1 MKKRKE
7 RLEEQQRYK
16 FNRNLNDFKKA
27 TTFVGTTLLM
37 GASILA
43 GGKTKADM
51 VKSGSPEMTQSDDHD
66 QQDLTKQQDS
76 LRDQV
81 RPQVVAA
88 NSAQAEQEA
97 TSKDLTQQDETTLT
111 SETKEQ
117 TATDSSAQ
125 TASADLVTADQVQE
139 VATSGKPTVQE
150 YKSSAVVIATANSQ
164 DLTNKATSA
173 ANTTD
178 QAPTTTA
185 NHASEQPQGQTTQNT
200 QATTTTQ
207 TTTSQATTPA
217 KPTTTTTTTN
227 TVTLK
232 TTTSLK
238 LAQIQK
244 ATYSQSAL
252 KQMKVARPTVTYSTN
267 TPAGVFIN
275 NIKDAAV
282 QVANKY
288 GLYASLMIA
297 QAGLESAWGNSALA
311 TKAYNLFGVK
321 WTGRGAYITM
331 PTQEYYGGSYHTVY
345 AKFQRYDSYYDA
357 LTGYAN
363 MIASNFFR
371 STKANA
377 ATVERAAENLRNGKY
392 GTYATAPN
400 YASSLIRV
408 INSYNLKQFDGA
420 SASTNTNTNTN
431 TGNSLNNTA
440 KTYTV
445 QAGDS
450 VWGIS
455 QQTGVSMDNLRSWNK
470 IQNNFIYPGQ
480 VLQLVA
486 PGTTTQTNTNTT
498 NTNGDKTYTVKAG
511 DSVWGISH
519 QTGVSM
525 SDLRAWNNIQN
536 NFIYPGQKLIIAKKA
551 NNNQNTHT
559 NTNTSTNNKT
569 YTVKAGD
576 SVWAIAQKTGVS
588 MDTLRSLNN
597 IKNNFIY
604 PGQQLKLSNSNSSSN
619 TSNPGKTNA
628 ATNSGKTYTVKSG
641 DSVWAIAQKT
651 GVSMDTLRSLNNIKN
666 NFIYPGQQLKLS
678 NSNSSSNTS
687 NPGKTNAAT
696 NSGKTYT
703 VKSGDSV
710 WAIAQKTGVSMDTLR
725 SLNNIQ
731 GNFIYPGQQL
741 RLSGSNS
748 SQTTTKTN
756 SNTSSTGTY
765 QVKSG
770 DSLWKIAMEH
780 GTTVE
785 RLRSLNKITGSMI
798 YPGQHLRF

>member
-81 RPQVVAA
+81 RPQVVAT
-88 NSAQAEQEA
+88 NSAQVEQEA

-117 TATDSSAQ
+117 TATDPSAK
-125 TASADLVTADQVQE
+125 TRSADLVTADQVQE

-150 YKSSAVVIATANSQ
+150 YKSSAVVTATANSQ

-185 NHASEQPQGQTTQNT
+185 NQASEQPQGQTTQNT

-217 KPTTTTTTTN
+217 KPTTTTTTN

-377 ATVERAAENLRNGKY
+377 ATVEQAAENLRNGKY

-420 SASTNTNTNTN
+420 SASTNTNTN

-559 NTNTSTNNKT
+559 NTSTNNKT
-569 YTVKAGD
+569 YTVKA
-576 SVWAIAQKTGVS
+576 
-588 MDTLRSLNN
+588 
-597 IKNNFIY
+597 
-604 PGQQLKLSNSNSSSN
+604 
-619 TSNPGKTNA
+619 
-628 ATNSGKTYTVKSG
+628 G

>member
-81 RPQVVAA
+81 RPQVVAT
-88 NSAQAEQEA
+88 NSAQVEQEA

-117 TATDSSAQ
+117 TATDPSAK
-125 TASADLVTADQVQE
+125 TRSADLVTADQVQE

-185 NHASEQPQGQTTQNT
+185 NQASEQPQGQTTQNT

-377 ATVERAAENLRNGKY
+377 ATVEQAAENLRNGKY

-420 SASTNTNTNTN
+420 SASTNTNTN

-559 NTNTSTNNKT
+559 NTSTNNKT
-569 YTVKAGD
+569 YTVKA
-576 SVWAIAQKTGVS
+576 
-588 MDTLRSLNN
+588 
-597 IKNNFIY
+597 
-604 PGQQLKLSNSNSSSN
+604 
-619 TSNPGKTNA
+619 
-628 ATNSGKTYTVKSG
+628 G

>member
-97 TSKDLTQQDETTLT
+97 TSKDSIQPDATTLT
-111 SETKEQ
+111 PETKEQ
-117 TATDSSAQ
+117 TAMDSSAK
-125 TASADLVTADQVQE
+125 TASADLVSADQVQE

-150 YKSSAVVIATANSQ
+150 YKSSAVMTATANSQ
-164 DLTNKATSA
+164 DLTTKATSEPTS
-173 ANTTD
+173 TTD
-178 QAPTTTA
+178 QATTTA
-185 NHASEQPQGQTTQNT
+185 NQVSEQPQGQVTQNT
-200 QATTTTQ
+200 QATTAAQ

-217 KPTTTTTTTN
+217 KPTTTTTTTTN

-238 LAQIQK
+238 LAQIQR

-275 NIKDAAV
+275 SIKDAAV

-377 ATVERAAENLRNGKY
+377 ATVEQAAENLRNGKY

-420 SASTNTNTNTN
+420 SASTNTN

-498 NTNGDKTYTVKAG
+498 NSNGDKTYTVKAG

-536 NFIYPGQKLIIAKKA
+536 NFIYPGQKLIIAKKT
-551 NNNQNTHT
+551 NNSQNTHT
-559 NTNTSTNNKT
+559 NTSTNN
-569 YTVKAGD
+569 
-576 SVWAIAQKTGVS
+576 
-588 MDTLRSLNN
+588 
-597 IKNNFIY
+597 
-604 PGQQLKLSNSNSSSN
+604 
-619 TSNPGKTNA
+619 
-628 ATNSGKTYTVKSG
+628 KTYTVKSG

-678 NSNSSSNTS
+678 NAGSNTS
-687 NPGKTNAAT
+687 NPGKTNAAA

-756 SNTSSTGTY
+756 SSTSSTGTY

>member
-117 TATDSSAQ
+117 TATDPSAK
-125 TASADLVTADQVQE
+125 TRSADLVTADQVQE

-150 YKSSAVVIATANSQ
+150 YKSSAVVTATANSQ
-164 DLTNKATSA
+164 DLANKATSA

-185 NHASEQPQGQTTQNT
+185 NPASEQPQTQATQNT
-200 QATTTTQ
+200 QATTAAQ
-207 TTTSQATTPA
+207 TTTSQAATPA
-217 KPTTTTTTTN
+217 KPTTTTTTN

-377 ATVERAAENLRNGKY
+377 ATVEQAAENLRNGKY

-420 SASTNTNTNTN
+420 SASTNTN

-559 NTNTSTNNKT
+559 NTNISTNNKT
-569 YTVKAGD
+569 YTVKA
-576 SVWAIAQKTGVS
+576 
-588 MDTLRSLNN
+588 
-597 IKNNFIY
+597 
-604 PGQQLKLSNSNSSSN
+604 
-619 TSNPGKTNA
+619 
-628 ATNSGKTYTVKSG
+628 G

-756 SNTSSTGTY
+756 SSTSSTGTY

>member
-81 RPQVVAA
+81 RPQVVAT
-88 NSAQAEQEA
+88 NSAQVEQEA

-117 TATDSSAQ
+117 TATDPSAK
-125 TASADLVTADQVQE
+125 TRSADLVTADQVQE

-150 YKSSAVVIATANSQ
+150 YKSSAVVTATANSQ

-185 NHASEQPQGQTTQNT
+185 NQASEQPQGQTTQNT

-377 ATVERAAENLRNGKY
+377 ATVEQAAENLRNGKY

-420 SASTNTNTNTN
+420 SASTNTNTN

-559 NTNTSTNNKT
+559 NTSTNNKT
-569 YTVKAGD
+569 YTVKA
-576 SVWAIAQKTGVS
+576 
-588 MDTLRSLNN
+588 
-597 IKNNFIY
+597 
-604 PGQQLKLSNSNSSSN
+604 
-619 TSNPGKTNA
+619 
-628 ATNSGKTYTVKSG
+628 G

>member
-117 TATDSSAQ
+117 TATDSSAK
-125 TASADLVTADQVQE
+125 TVSADLVTADQVQE

-150 YKSSAVVIATANSQ
+150 YKSSAVVTATANSQ
-164 DLTNKATSA
+164 DLANKATSA

-185 NHASEQPQGQTTQNT
+185 NQASEQPQGQTTQNT

-207 TTTSQATTPA
+207 TTTSQAATPA
-217 KPTTTTTTTN
+217 KPTTTTTTN

-377 ATVERAAENLRNGKY
+377 ATVEQAAENLRNGKY

-420 SASTNTNTNTN
+420 SASTNTNTN

-559 NTNTSTNNKT
+559 NTSTNNKT
-569 YTVKAGD
+569 YTVKA
-576 SVWAIAQKTGVS
+576 
-588 MDTLRSLNN
+588 
-597 IKNNFIY
+597 
-604 PGQQLKLSNSNSSSN
+604 
-619 TSNPGKTNA
+619 
-628 ATNSGKTYTVKSG
+628 G

-756 SNTSSTGTY
+756 SSTSSTGTY

>member
-97 TSKDLTQQDETTLT
+97 TSKDSIQPDATTLT
-111 SETKEQ
+111 PETKEQ
-117 TATDSSAQ
+117 TAMDSSAK
-125 TASADLVTADQVQE
+125 TASADLVSADQVQE

-150 YKSSAVVIATANSQ
+150 YKSSAVMTATANSQ
-164 DLTNKATSA
+164 DLTTKATSEPTS
-173 ANTTD
+173 TTD
-178 QAPTTTA
+178 QATTTA
-185 NHASEQPQGQTTQNT
+185 NQVSEQPQGQVTQNT
-200 QATTTTQ
+200 QATTAAQ

-217 KPTTTTTTTN
+217 KPTTTTTTTTN

-238 LAQIQK
+238 LAQIQR

-275 NIKDAAV
+275 SIKDAAV

-377 ATVERAAENLRNGKY
+377 ATVEQAAENLRNGKY

-420 SASTNTNTNTN
+420 SASTNTN

-498 NTNGDKTYTVKAG
+498 NSNGDKTYTVKAG

-536 NFIYPGQKLIIAKKA
+536 NFIYPGQKLIIAKKT
-551 NNNQNTHT
+551 NNSQNTH
-559 NTNTSTNNKT
+559 TNTSTNNKT
-569 YTVKAGD
+569 YTVKSGD

-604 PGQQLKLSNSNSSSN
+604 PGQQLKLSNTSSN
-619 TSNPGKTNA
+619 TSNPGKTNVT
-628 ATNSGKTYTVKSG
+628 TNSGKTYTVKSG

-678 NSNSSSNTS
+678 NAGSNTS
-687 NPGKTNAAT
+687 NPGKTNAAA
-696 NSGKTYT
+696 NSSKTYT

-756 SNTSSTGTY
+756 SSTSSTGTY

>member
-217 KPTTTTTTTN
+217 KPTTTTTTN

-377 ATVERAAENLRNGKY
+377 ATVEQAAENLRNGKY

-420 SASTNTNTNTN
+420 SASTNTNTN

-525 SDLRAWNNIQN
+525 SDLRVWNNIQN

-604 PGQQLKLSNSNSSSN
+604 PGQQLKLSNSNLSSN
-619 TSNPGKTNA
+619 TNNPGKTNA
-628 ATNSGKTYTVKSG
+628 TTNSGKTYTVKSG

>member
-1 MKKRKE
+1 
-7 RLEEQQRYK
+7 
-16 FNRNLNDFKKA
+16 
-27 TTFVGTTLLM
+27 
-37 GASILA
+37 
-43 GGKTKADM
+43 
-51 VKSGSPEMTQSDDHD
+51 
-66 QQDLTKQQDS
+66 
-76 LRDQV
+76 
-81 RPQVVAA
+81 
-88 NSAQAEQEA
+88 
-97 TSKDLTQQDETTLT
+97 
-111 SETKEQ
+111 
-117 TATDSSAQ
+117 
-125 TASADLVTADQVQE
+125 
-139 VATSGKPTVQE
+139 
-150 YKSSAVVIATANSQ
+150 
-164 DLTNKATSA
+164 
-173 ANTTD
+173 
-178 QAPTTTA
+178 
-185 NHASEQPQGQTTQNT
+185 
-200 QATTTTQ
+200 
-207 TTTSQATTPA
+207 
-217 KPTTTTTTTN
+217 
-227 TVTLK
+227 
-232 TTTSLK
+232 
-238 LAQIQK
+238 
-244 ATYSQSAL
+244 
-252 KQMKVARPTVTYSTN
+252 
-267 TPAGVFIN
+267 
-275 NIKDAAV
+275 
-282 QVANKY
+282 
-288 GLYASLMIA
+288 
-297 QAGLESAWGNSALA
+297 
-311 TKAYNLFGVK
+311 
-321 WTGRGAYITM
+321 
-331 PTQEYYGGSYHTVY
+331 
-345 AKFQRYDSYYDA
+345 
-357 LTGYAN
+357 
-363 MIASNFFR
+363 
-371 STKANA
+371 
-377 ATVERAAENLRNGKY
+377 
-392 GTYATAPN
+392 
-400 YASSLIRV
+400 
-408 INSYNLKQFDGA
+408 
-420 SASTNTNTNTN
+420 
-431 TGNSLNNTA
+431 
-440 KTYTV
+440 
-445 QAGDS
+445 
-450 VWGIS
+450 
-455 QQTGVSMDNLRSWNK
+455 MDNLRSWNK

-559 NTNTSTNNKT
+559 NTNISTNNKT

-628 ATNSGKTYTVKSG
+628 TTNSGKTYTVKSG

-756 SNTSSTGTY
+756 SSTSSTGTY

>member
-81 RPQVVAA
+81 RPQVMAA

-619 TSNPGKTNA
+619 TTNSGKTNA
-628 ATNSGKTYTVKSG
+628 TTNSGKTYTVKSG

>member
-117 TATDSSAQ
+117 TATDSSAK
-125 TASADLVTADQVQE
+125 TVSADLVTADQVQE

-150 YKSSAVVIATANSQ
+150 YKSSAVVTATANSQ

-185 NHASEQPQGQTTQNT
+185 NQASEQPQGQTTQNT

-377 ATVERAAENLRNGKY
+377 ATVEQAAENLRNGKY

-420 SASTNTNTNTN
+420 SASTNTNTN

-559 NTNTSTNNKT
+559 NTSTNNKT
-569 YTVKAGD
+569 YTVKA
-576 SVWAIAQKTGVS
+576 
-588 MDTLRSLNN
+588 
-597 IKNNFIY
+597 
-604 PGQQLKLSNSNSSSN
+604 
-619 TSNPGKTNA
+619 
-628 ATNSGKTYTVKSG
+628 G

>member
-97 TSKDLTQQDETTLT
+97 TSKDLTQQDETALT

-117 TATDSSAQ
+117 TATDSSAK

-150 YKSSAVVIATANSQ
+150 YKSSAVVTATANSQ
-164 DLTNKATSA
+164 DLTTKATPEPTS
-173 ANTTD
+173 TTD
-178 QAPTTTA
+178 QATTA
-185 NHASEQPQGQTTQNT
+185 ANQASEQPQGQTTQNT
-200 QATTTTQ
+200 QATTAAQ

-217 KPTTTTTTTN
+217 KPTTTTTTN

-420 SASTNTNTNTN
+420 SASTDTNTN

-498 NTNGDKTYTVKAG
+498 NTSGDKTYTVKAG

-651 GVSMDTLRSLNNIKN
+651 GVSMDTLRSLNNI
-666 NFIYPGQQLKLS
+666 
-678 NSNSSSNTS
+678 
-687 NPGKTNAAT
+687 
-696 NSGKTYT
+696 
-703 VKSGDSV
+703 
-710 WAIAQKTGVSMDTLR
+710 
-725 SLNNIQ
+725 Q

-748 SQTTTKTN
+748 SQTTAKTN
-756 SNTSSTGTY
+756 SSTSSTGTY

>member
-81 RPQVVAA
+81 RPQVVAT
-88 NSAQAEQEA
+88 NSAQVEQEA

-217 KPTTTTTTTN
+217 KPTTTTTTN

-377 ATVERAAENLRNGKY
+377 ATVEQAAENLRNGKY

-420 SASTNTNTNTN
+420 SASTNTNTN

-559 NTNTSTNNKT
+559 NTSTNNKT
-569 YTVKAGD
+569 YTVKA
-576 SVWAIAQKTGVS
+576 
-588 MDTLRSLNN
+588 
-597 IKNNFIY
+597 
-604 PGQQLKLSNSNSSSN
+604 
-619 TSNPGKTNA
+619 
-628 ATNSGKTYTVKSG
+628 G

>member
-97 TSKDLTQQDETTLT
+97 TSKDLTQQDETILT

-185 NHASEQPQGQTTQNT
+185 NQASEQPQTQATQNT

-207 TTTSQATTPA
+207 TTTSQATTSA

-238 LAQIQK
+238 LVQIQK

-420 SASTNTNTNTN
+420 SASTNTN

-619 TSNPGKTNA
+619 TTNSGKTNA
-628 ATNSGKTYTVKSG
+628 TTNSGKTYTVKSG

>member
-117 TATDSSAQ
+117 TATDPSAK
-125 TASADLVTADQVQE
+125 TRSADLVTADQVQE

-150 YKSSAVVIATANSQ
+150 YKSSAVVTATANSQ

-185 NHASEQPQGQTTQNT
+185 NQASEQPQGQTTQNT

-377 ATVERAAENLRNGKY
+377 ATVEQAAENLRNGKY

-420 SASTNTNTNTN
+420 SASTNTNTN

-525 SDLRAWNNIQN
+525 SDLRVWNNIQN

-559 NTNTSTNNKT
+559 NTSTNNKT
-569 YTVKAGD
+569 YTVKA
-576 SVWAIAQKTGVS
+576 
-588 MDTLRSLNN
+588 
-597 IKNNFIY
+597 
-604 PGQQLKLSNSNSSSN
+604 
-619 TSNPGKTNA
+619 
-628 ATNSGKTYTVKSG
+628 G

>member
-150 YKSSAVVIATANSQ
+150 YKSSAVVTATANSQ

-185 NHASEQPQGQTTQNT
+185 NQASEQPQTQATQNT

-217 KPTTTTTTTN
+217 KPTTNTTTTN

-377 ATVERAAENLRNGKY
+377 ATVEQAAENLRNGKY

-420 SASTNTNTNTN
+420 SASTNTN

-628 ATNSGKTYTVKSG
+628 TTNSGKTYTVKSG

-687 NPGKTNAAT
+687 NPGKTNATT

>member
-117 TATDSSAQ
+117 TATDSSAK
-125 TASADLVTADQVQE
+125 TVSADLVTADQVQE

-150 YKSSAVVIATANSQ
+150 YKSSAVVTATANSQ
-164 DLTNKATSA
+164 DLANKATSA

-185 NHASEQPQGQTTQNT
+185 NPASEQPQTQATQNT
-200 QATTTTQ
+200 QATTAAQ
-207 TTTSQATTPA
+207 TTTSQAATPA
-217 KPTTTTTTTN
+217 KPTTTTTTN

-377 ATVERAAENLRNGKY
+377 ATVEQAAENLRNGKY

-420 SASTNTNTNTN
+420 SASTNTN

-559 NTNTSTNNKT
+559 NTNISTNNKT
-569 YTVKAGD
+569 YTVKA
-576 SVWAIAQKTGVS
+576 
-588 MDTLRSLNN
+588 
-597 IKNNFIY
+597 
-604 PGQQLKLSNSNSSSN
+604 
-619 TSNPGKTNA
+619 
-628 ATNSGKTYTVKSG
+628 G

-756 SNTSSTGTY
+756 SSTSSTGTY

>member
-81 RPQVVAA
+81 RPQVVAT

-125 TASADLVTADQVQE
+125 TASTDLVTADQVQE

-150 YKSSAVVIATANSQ
+150 YKSSAVVTATANSQ
-164 DLTNKATSA
+164 DLTNKTTSATS
-173 ANTTD
+173 TTD
-178 QAPTTTA
+178 QATTA
-185 NHASEQPQGQTTQNT
+185 ANQASEQPQGQTTQNT
-200 QATTTTQ
+200 QATTAAQ
-207 TTTSQATTPA
+207 TTTSQVTTPA
-217 KPTTTTTTTN
+217 KPTTTTTTN

-377 ATVERAAENLRNGKY
+377 ATVEQAAENLRNGKY

-420 SASTNTNTNTN
+420 SASTNTN

-569 YTVKAGD
+569 YMVKAGD

-628 ATNSGKTYTVKSG
+628 T
-641 DSVWAIAQKT
+641 
-651 GVSMDTLRSLNNIKN
+651 
-666 NFIYPGQQLKLS
+666 
-678 NSNSSSNTS
+678 
-687 NPGKTNAAT
+687 T

-756 SNTSSTGTY
+756 SSTSSTGTY

>member
-117 TATDSSAQ
+117 TATDSSAK
-125 TASADLVTADQVQE
+125 TASADLVIADQVQE

-150 YKSSAVVIATANSQ
+150 YKSSAVVTATANSQ

-185 NHASEQPQGQTTQNT
+185 NPASEQPQTQATQNT
-200 QATTTTQ
+200 QATTAAQ

-420 SASTNTNTNTN
+420 SASTNTN

-651 GVSMDTLRSLNNIKN
+651 GVSMDTLRSLNNI
-666 NFIYPGQQLKLS
+666 
-678 NSNSSSNTS
+678 
-687 NPGKTNAAT
+687 
-696 NSGKTYT
+696 
-703 VKSGDSV
+703 
-710 WAIAQKTGVSMDTLR
+710 
-725 SLNNIQ
+725 Q

-756 SNTSSTGTY
+756 SSTSSTGTY